1 MGNNRLGNKSKV
13 IAVLLLV
20 LLVVAWFVVSKPFER
35 QDSDPVQVATEVEVD
50 AGADAETGVDVANVD
65 VGDSEE
71 TEVTFV
77 ANDTDDNEANV
88 EAEPEETVAANET
101 LIGAET
107 EENTD
112 SQPEAAPVV
121 ETYRFRNKKLL
132 NQHYEKHG
140 IEMGFD
146 SAASYEAAAS
156 AVITNPNALS
166 KTEAEDGDYVYYVE
180 ATNEFV
186 VLSKD
191 GYIRTYF
198 NPSAGIKYYNRQ

>member
-50 AGADAETGVDVANVD
+50 AGTDAETGVDVANVD

-71 TEVTFV
+71 TE
-77 ANDTDDNEANV
+77 
-88 EAEPEETVAANET
+88 
-101 LIGAET
+101 
-107 EENTD
+107 
-112 SQPEAAPVV
+112 AAPAV

>member
-35 QDSDPVQVATEVEVD
+35 QDSDSVQVATEVEVD
-50 AGADAETGVDVANVD
+50 AGTDAETGVDVATVD

-71 TEVTFV
+71 TEATFV
-77 ANDTDDNEANV
+77 VNDTDDNEANV
-88 EAEPEETVAANET
+88 ESKSEETVAIDENVA
-101 LIGAET
+101 GAET
-107 EENTD
+107 GDNTD
-112 SQPEAAPVV
+112 VQPEAAPVV

-140 IEMGFD
+140 IEMGFGSD
-146 SAASYEAAAS
+146 EEYQAAAS
-156 AVITNPNALS
+156 AVINNPNALS
-166 KTEAEDGDYVYYVE
+166 KIEAEDGDFVYYVE

-186 VLSKD
+186 VLSTD

-198 NPSAGIKYYNRQ
+198 LPSGGKAYYDRQ